1 MRHGRKST
9 ETAKPRKR
17 IWLRYSLRACLLF
30 VTVLCVAIGYWA
42 HRANEQRKAVAW
54 VKAQG
59 GFVHYDF
66 QLGDNVGRSAPP
78 FVPSW
83 LCDTLGVDYF
93 ARVVQVTIFQP
104 VDEVEPL
111 ASLPHIESLCLPY
124 ARDVSQIDAL
134 RGMSRLEVLELGSS
148 RLVDISALRK
158 LSSLRILALDCPAA
172 TDISPVADLPE
183 LSHLSIQCRPVPSLA
198 PLRKSTSI
206 EYLILQGTDLDDS
219 NPVPALPHLTYLSL
233 SDTRIRDLASLSALT
248 NLDSLEL
255 ENTPVDDIGPLAK
268 LRRLRVLKLSSTQV
282 HDITPLRHVKN
293 LEYLELRDTLV
304 NRDQITELQRLLP
317 GCDIRWSQLGAG
329 ATPANVAPT
338 AGQVATP

>member
-1 MRHGRKST
+1 
-9 ETAKPRKR
+9 
-17 IWLRYSLRACLLF
+17 
-30 VTVLCVAIGYWA
+30 
-42 HRANEQRKAVAW
+42 
-54 VKAQG
+54 
-59 GFVHYDF
+59 
-66 QLGDNVGRSAPP
+66 
-78 FVPSW
+78 
-83 LCDTLGVDYF
+83 
-93 ARVVQVTIFQP
+93 
-104 VDEVEPL
+104 
-111 ASLPHIESLCLPY
+111 
-124 ARDVSQIDAL
+124 
-134 RGMSRLEVLELGSS
+134 
-148 RLVDISALRK
+148 
-158 LSSLRILALDCPAA
+158 
-172 TDISPVADLPE
+172 
-183 LSHLSIQCRPVPSLA
+183 
-198 PLRKSTSI
+198 
-206 EYLILQGTDLDDS
+206 
-219 NPVPALPHLTYLSL
+219 VPALPHLTYLSL